1 MTALLTPST
10 SSDITHSLEITRYPG
25 HCKGEAYLSACGEDA
40 WRMLFPGEGMLRDC
54 EFVWMR
60 YIVKHMDW
68 GGVLVRLVDSQHGGF
83 RQVQCLSVPAPP
95 IPL

>member
-1 MTALLTPST
+1 MPHSKPYQYPSVAVQMTALLTPST

-25 HCKGEAYLSACGEDA
+25 HGKGEAYLSACGEDA

-68 GGVLVRLVDSQHGGF
+68 GGGGGGWTWGGG
-83 RQVQCLSVPAPP
+83 CL
-95 IPL
+95 